1 MAHDGASGHRIENA
15 KTSERDRDRMTNLV
29 PLRDRLLV
37 LRRQTLLLLAER
49 SEGENLDAGLL
60 AIAANVQTALAAVE
74 VVIEA
79 DGPGDTATGK

>member
-1 MAHDGASGHRIENA
+1 
-15 KTSERDRDRMTNLV
+15 MTNLT

-60 AIAANVQTALAAVE
+60 AIAANVQTALVAIDEIIAERPRVRP
-74 VVIEA
+74 A
-79 DGPGDTATGK
+79 SRT

>member
-1 MAHDGASGHRIENA
+1 
-15 KTSERDRDRMTNLV
+15 MTNLE

-74 VVIEA
+74 ETIKA
-79 DGPGDTATGK
+79 DGL

>member
-1 MAHDGASGHRIENA
+1 
-15 KTSERDRDRMTNLV
+15 MTNLE
-29 PLRDRLLV
+29 PLRDRLLI

-60 AIAANVQTALAAVE
+60 AIAANVQTALVAVE

-79 DGPGDTATGK
+79 DGR

>member
-1 MAHDGASGHRIENA
+1 
-15 KTSERDRDRMTNLV
+15 MTNLE

-49 SEGENLDAGLL
+49 PEGENLDAGLL
-60 AIAANVQTALAAVE
+60 AIVANVQTALAAVE

-79 DGPGDTATGK
+79 DGR

>member
-1 MAHDGASGHRIENA
+1 
-15 KTSERDRDRMTNLV
+15 MTNLE
-29 PLRDRLLV
+29 PLRERLLV

-60 AIAANVQTALAAVE
+60 AITANVQTVLAAVE

-79 DGPGDTATGK
+79 DDG

>member
-1 MAHDGASGHRIENA
+1 
-15 KTSERDRDRMTNLV
+15 MTNLE

-60 AIAANVQTALAAVE
+60 VIAANTQTALAAVE
-74 VVIEA
+74 QTIEA
-79 DGPGDTATGK
+79 DAREGPTAGK

>member
-1 MAHDGASGHRIENA
+1 
-15 KTSERDRDRMTNLV
+15 MTNLE

-37 LRRQTLLLLAER
+37 LRRQTLRLLAER

-60 AIAANVQTALAAVE
+60 TIAANVQTALAAVE

-79 DGPGDTATGK
+79 DGR

>member
-1 MAHDGASGHRIENA
+1 
-15 KTSERDRDRMTNLV
+15 MTNLE

-37 LRRQTLLLLAER
+37 FRRQTLLLLAER

-60 AIAANVQTALAAVE
+60 AIAANVQTALAAVG

-79 DGPGDTATGK
+79 DGR

>member
-1 MAHDGASGHRIENA
+1 
-15 KTSERDRDRMTNLV
+15 MTNLE

-37 LRRQTLLLLAER
+37 FRRQTLLLLAER

-79 DGPGDTATGK
+79 DGR

>member
-1 MAHDGASGHRIENA
+1 
-15 KTSERDRDRMTNLV
+15 MTNLE

-74 VVIEA
+74 ETMKA
-79 DGPGDTATGK
+79 DGLGGHGRPEPRESLG